1 MRHQEKEQAVYY
13 QLSMFSGVEFH
24 DMLIKQEIMSQM
36 LADNEFGSSSK
47 TIEVIKHRIKR

>member
-1 MRHQEKEQAVYY
+1 MRYQDKEHAVYH

-24 DMLIKQEIMSQM
+24 DMLIKQEIITQM

-47 TIEVIKHRIKR
+47 AIEVMKHRMRR